1 MRIGGEGISGGKGQW
16 QEEELVL
23 QGGGMA
29 AGKGWVGDVGGC
41 DDFIFRVETSGGGG
55 CQKMEGRG

>member
-1 MRIGGEGISGGKGQW
+1 MEKESREARGAAA
-16 QEEELVL
+16 
-23 QGGGMA
+23 GGG
-29 AGKGWVGDVGGC
+29 VGDVGGC

>member
-1 MRIGGEGISGGKGQW
+1 MQW

>member
-1 MRIGGEGISGGKGQW
+1 MQW

-29 AGKGWVGDVGGC
+29 AGRGWVGDVGGGC
-41 DDFIFRVETSGGGG
+41 DDFFFRVETSGGGPVVAA
-55 CQKMEGRG
+55 KRWREEGEY